1 MCKFRALFYYHSS
14 ERCQALLL
22 IHSASF
28 TFNCVMYNCS
38 NCSKLKL
45 FYQKIRT
52 HDLRNQQREIF
63 SFCYIAIISD
73 KNTYHYNSKVLCR
86 VTRVSNSLDKFV
98 WLIGWLGIEKSG
110 QIINHCHNAYQYH
123 DEIRRIS
130 LKYMILSSIIKYQTI
145 FEWFDFHNMFKR
157 IATHL

>member
-1 MCKFRALFYYHSS
+1 MLYIYMYLLVRMSNLTYHALIYFDIRLGGIYSYHISVY
-14 ERCQALLL
+14 ED
-22 IHSASF
+22 I
-28 TFNCVMYNCS
+28 
-38 NCSKLKL
+38 KLYFGSTMSL
-45 FYQKIRT
+45 VLPWNVPIDFV
-52 HDLRNQQREIF
+52 
-63 SFCYIAIISD
+63 FCYIAIISD

-130 LKYMILSSIIKYQTI
+130 LKYMILSSIIKYQT
-145 FEWFDFHNMFKR
+145 MLKR
-157 IATHL
+157 FS

>member
-1 MCKFRALFYYHSS
+1 MICKKIFVSWRCNIEDVVHLHVSS
-14 ERCQALLL
+14 RSDVKFDISCSHIFWYTAWRYIFLSHICLWGYQ
-22 IHSASF
+22 IVF
-28 TFNCVMYNCS
+28 WFNIADFV
-38 NCSKLKL
+38 
-45 FYQKIRT
+45 
-52 HDLRNQQREIF
+52 
-63 SFCYIAIISD
+63 FCYIAIISD

-130 LKYMILSSIIKYQTI
+130 LKYMILFSISKYQTI
-145 FEWFDFHNMFKR
+145 FEWLKR
-157 IATHL
+157 FS